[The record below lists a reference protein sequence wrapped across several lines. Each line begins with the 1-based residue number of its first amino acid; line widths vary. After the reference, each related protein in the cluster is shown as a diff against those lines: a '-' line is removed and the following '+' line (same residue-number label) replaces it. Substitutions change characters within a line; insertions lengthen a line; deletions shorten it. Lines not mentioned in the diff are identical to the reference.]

1 MHQHTPRTV
10 FARSAA
16 AALALAA
23 AAPACAQGASSVT
36 IYGLYDAAVRHASNT
51 NATRDKRWTME
62 DGIFTGTRLGLR
74 GREDLGGG
82 WAAQFTIE
90 SGFDPSAG
98 TSLQGTPTADF
109 GNVAANPR
117 FWGREAHVS
126 LRAPLGSL
134 TLGRQYT
141 LAHTLA
147 ARFQPLGNPNSTAHS
162 LFSSHHVPRQDNMA
176 RLDTKLAGVDL
187 GATYTFGEQANGD
200 ASGAWAVG
208 AGYTG
213 KGFALAGY
221 VQQMENLTGS
231 ERRRVVGAGGN
242 VRINPSVALFG
253 GVMQRTSRV
262 SPQENLAWTLG
273 ANIELGQAMTLSLAH
288 FDDDQSGSVAL
299 NGSRTVSWA
308 TVSYRFSRRTDV
320 YAVVDVNKFAGG
332 YARPAF
338 IGAVP
343 GTQTGATAG
352 LRHRF

>member
-1 MHQHTPRTV
+1 MKNTLIT
-10 FARSAA
+10 
-16 AALALAA
+16 LAGLLASLAA
-23 AAPACAQGASSVT
+23 ANAAAQGAGSSVT
-36 IYGLYDAAVRHASNT
+36 IYGLVDAAVRHASNT
-51 NATRDKRWTME
+51 NAARDKRWTME

-74 GREDLGGG
+74 GREDLGGS

-90 SGFDPSAG
+90 SGFDPSTG
-98 TSLQGTPTADF
+98 TSLQGTATADF

-126 LRAPLGSL
+126 LRAPFGALQV
-134 TLGRQYT
+134 GRQYT

-162 LFSSHHVPRQDNMA
+162 LFSSHHVPRQDNMM
-176 RLDTKLAGVDL
+176 RLDTKVAGIDFS
-187 GATYTFGEQANGD
+187 ATHTFGEQASGD
-200 ASGAWAVG
+200 ANGAWAAG

-213 KGFALAGY
+213 KGFALAAY
-221 VQQMENLTGS
+221 VQQMENLAGS

-242 VRINPSVALFG
+242 WRINTTVALYG

-273 ANIELGQAMTLSLAH
+273 ANVELGKDVTLSLAH
-288 FDDDQSGSVAL
+288 FDDEQSGSAAL
-299 NGSRTVSWA
+299 NGSRTVSWITA
-308 TVSYRFSRRTDV
+308 SYRFSRRTDV
-320 YAVVDVNKFAGG
+320 YAVIDVNKIEGG

-338 IGAVP
+338 IGATP
-343 GTQTGATAG
+343 GTQTGAAAG